1 MKIEELEKALH
12 LQKSAYALLLWFAKE
27 ASDLLVEEALTNAA
41 ACVPWL
47 NRHLNQIP
55 SDSRPKPDDVYAFAL
70 MLTSFFNTSFHLER
84 TGVKV
89 RLVRGRKF
97 KDGRN
102 RKYAQGRAELAA
114 TELTRIALKALVDEE
129 SILSPDSLVNAVLGD
144 ETLQAAVSLWS
155 YGCELVRRSQFAS
168 QGPAVHHLWLEL
180 DEQKRRRLNA
190 ETIWKARS
198 RLIDALRKKAA
209 AYEH

>member
-1 MKIEELEKALH
+1 MNIEELEKAVD
-12 LQKSAYALLLWFAKE
+12 LQKRSYSLLLWLAKE
-27 ASDLLVEEALTNAA
+27 AAGLLMEEALTSTKG
-41 ACVPWL
+41 CVPWVK
-47 NRHLNQIP
+47 RHLNQIP
-55 SDSRPKPDDVYAFAL
+55 SDSRPKPGDVDAFAL

-89 RLVRGRKF
+89 QLVRGRKF

-114 TELTRIALKALVDEE
+114 AELTRIAVKALADEVA
-129 SILSPDSLVNAVLGD
+129 IPSPDNLVNEILAD
-144 ETLQAAVSLWS
+144 ETLNEFVSLWS

-180 DEQKRRRLNA
+180 DEQKRKRLNA
-190 ETIWKARS
+190 EAIWKARS
-198 RLIDALRKKAA
+198 SLIEALRKKAA
-209 AYEH
+209 AYEQ